1 MLSIKKN
8 ILGTAGFF
16 VSGSNGASLSLK
28 MSLLSKSSTLRV
40 VFFSRAWPKAWI
52 DLGPNLF
59 PSNSSFLSILFAIS
73 IFARSTP
80 SSSSIFLRAKWRTV
94 SVLLN
99 ATLEARIL
107 HLAGPRLRP
116 DRVYSL
122 GVLLVYKFLSI
133 ISILPSSLFICSS
146 SSRRF
151 WASSAA

>member
-1 MLSIKKN
+1 MLSMKKKSF
-8 ILGTAGFF
+8 GTAGFF

-28 MSLLSKSSTLRV
+28 ISLLSKSRTLSV
-40 VFFSRAWPKAWI
+40 VFFSRAWPNAWI

-59 PSNSSFLSILFAIS
+59 PSSSSFLSILFAIN

-80 SSSSIFLRAKWRTV
+80 SSSSIFLRAKCRTV

-99 ATLEARIL
+99 ATFEANIL
-107 HLAGPRLRP
+107 HLAGPRFRP
-116 DRVYSL
+116 ERVYSL
-122 GVLLVYKFLSI
+122 GVLLDYKFFSI
-133 ISILPSSLFICSS
+133 ISIRPSSLFICSS